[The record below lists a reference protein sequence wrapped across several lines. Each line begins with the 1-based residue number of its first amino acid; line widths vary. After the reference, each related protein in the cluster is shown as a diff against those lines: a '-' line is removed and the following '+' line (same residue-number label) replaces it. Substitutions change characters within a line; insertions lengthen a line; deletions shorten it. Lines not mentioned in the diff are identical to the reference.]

1 MEHKGSRYLVFCRG
15 LSSLVCAACS
25 VIICVLGLVSAYAVY
40 DGLLANREPAEL
52 DELRAQLGEE
62 SSFSWAAGMVAWLR
76 IDGTHIDHPVMQAR
90 DNKWYLTRD
99 YLGRDAVSGSV
110 FLDYRNSADFG
121 DGLSIIY
128 GHRMNGDLMF
138 SDIAKFADSGFF
150 LSHRS
155 GRLIT
160 PVSDVPLIA
169 IEHRVLSAEDDAYRG
184 LSKENLGLGDG
195 RYLLLSTCNRSGRM
209 KRDVLVM
216 KIVQ

>member
-1 MEHKGSRYLVFCRG
+1 MEYKGSRYLAFCHG
-15 LSSLVCAACS
+15 MSSLVCAVCL
-25 VIICVLGLVSAYAVY
+25 VILCVLGLVSAYAVY

-62 SSFSWAAGMVAWLR
+62 SSFSWAAGMVAWIR
-76 IDGTHIDHPVMQAR
+76 IDGTHIDYPVMQAR

-121 DGLSIIY
+121 DGLSIVY

-138 SDIAKFADSGFF
+138 SDVAKFAGTEYF
-150 LSHRS
+150 LAHRS

-160 PVSDVPLIA
+160 STGEYELMA
-169 IEHRVLSAEDDAYRG
+169 TGHRVLSAEDVVYKS
-184 LSKENLGLGDG
+184 LSKEGLGLGDG

-209 KRDVLVM
+209 KRDVLIM
-216 KIVQ
+216 EIK